1 MRVKIKSDFMEVRV
15 YEIEKK
21 ALPKVKAVLEKKDT
35 LDIEL
40 KCKSCNKVE
49 VRTISADRYKEFFS
63 DEGEKVIKCSC
74 GGNSSVSIKSKFTN
88 EFALNGYTIRDG
100 GSLGVKKDFTY
111 LYIKAEENFFV
122 KHEKEITAEGAKR
135 ISGKDFETVKGEIE
149 KEQEA
154 AAEGIGGIFNI

>member
-1 MRVKIKSDFMEVRV
+1 MEVRV

-40 KCKSCNKVE
+40 KCKSCSKIE
-49 VRTISADRYKEFFS
+49 TKTIDANRYNEFFG
-63 DEGEKVIKCSC
+63 DDGEKEIKCSC
-74 GGNSSVSIKSKFTN
+74 GGIAEANVKGRFTN

-122 KHEKEITAEGAKR
+122 KHEKEIVAEGAKR